1 MRKTNN
7 ANHSSPERKAFVA
20 TEDRNELSA
29 HRDHALEIDLRS
41 SLERPT
47 IVLALPGF
55 DRQRLSDIGRGWCPL
70 SANEKSLGRQSVGRK
85 GWSVPTPWKLTA
97 CR

>member
-70 SANEKSLGRQSVGRK
+70 LHREQWLWGERGDPFRRLRSSPPV
-85 GWSVPTPWKLTA
+85 V
-97 CR
+97 